1 MRTVRAILDYLASRA
16 IPAWRINAG
25 FIVLPPT
32 KEGRKARAVKGAP
45 AGVAD
50 ILAMLAPI
58 GRMLAIE
65 VKSRYGKVS
74 PKQRAFLEQ
83 VARNGGSAMVA
94 RSVDD
99 VARALANYEKHCGP
113 IRVHDHAHP
122 PGSEREPVRTQG
134 RRADPVHPGQ

>member
-1 MRTVRAILDYLASRA
+1 MKTVKAILDYLSSRD

-32 KEGRKARAVKGAP
+32 KEGRKGRAIKGAP

-50 ILAMLAPI
+50 ILAMLAPA
-58 GRMLAIE
+58 GRLLAIE
-65 VKSRYGKVS
+65 VKSRYGVVS
-74 PKQRAFLEQ
+74 LKQRAFLEQ

-99 VARALANYEKHCGP
+99 VARALANYEKNCGP
-113 IRVHDHAHP
+113 IRPAQP
-122 PGSEREPVRTQG
+122 
-134 RRADPVHPGQ
+134 ADPTRNER